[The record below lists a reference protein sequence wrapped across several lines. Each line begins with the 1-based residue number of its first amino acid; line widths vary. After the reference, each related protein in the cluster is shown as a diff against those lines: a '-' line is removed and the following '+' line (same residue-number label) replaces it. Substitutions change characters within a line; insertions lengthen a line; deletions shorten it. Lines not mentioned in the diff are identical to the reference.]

1 MSFFA
6 DAGAWFDQAGKDVGE
21 AIREGG
27 DDIADEIVN
36 GDVMQGIWKAQ
47 DDVAQVIYDFFNPD
61 NLNPNWVV
69 DQIETTIDQQPT
81 PDVVVGPGFNNPVP
95 ELPSP

>member
-1 MSFFA
+1 MSDFFA

-36 GDVMQGIWKAQ
+36 GDVMQGIWKSQ
-47 DDVAQVIYDFFNPD
+47 DDVAQVIYDVFNPD
-61 NLNPNWVV
+61 NPNPNWVV
-69 DQIETTIDQQPT
+69 DQI
-81 PDVVVGPGFNNPVP
+81 
-95 ELPSP
+95 

>member
-1 MSFFA
+1 MSDFFA

-36 GDVMQGIWKAQ
+36 GDVMQGIWKSQ
-47 DDVAQVIYDFFNPD
+47 DDVAQVIYDVFNPD
-61 NLNPNWVV
+61 NPNPNWV
-69 DQIETTIDQQPT
+69 
-81 PDVVVGPGFNNPVP
+81 
-95 ELPSP
+95 